1 MKYVRPAYRD
11 RLGRLSDAELLAY
24 ARRKYGNPYLT
35 LAAAKE
41 MRQLELKYLHLIAA
55 DEQRG
60 ADTREDQRRRLH
72 AVRFPT
78 SPSEAR

>member
-35 LAAAKE
+35 SAAAQA
-41 MRQLELKYLHLIAA
+41 MRQLELKYLHLSAA
-55 DEQRG
+55 DE
-60 ADTREDQRRRLH
+60 QRRRLH
-72 AVRFPT
+72 AARFPT
-78 SPSEAR
+78 SPREAQ